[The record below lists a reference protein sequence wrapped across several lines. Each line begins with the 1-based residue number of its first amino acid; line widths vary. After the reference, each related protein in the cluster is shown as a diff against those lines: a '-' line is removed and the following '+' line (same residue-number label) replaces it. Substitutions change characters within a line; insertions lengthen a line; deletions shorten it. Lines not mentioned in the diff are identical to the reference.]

1 MKEEYQSLQNEAEE
15 LDEKLAD
22 VRGAGAKQVSSE
34 DIQQVEKAIQKYIGT
49 WKSRKRSFKNVWS
62 HVSENFDGN
71 QKALFEDLGIDE
83 DGEMEL
89 MKIEEAVN
97 NKKRKALS

>member
-1 MKEEYQSLQNEAEE
+1 MQKEAEE
-15 LDEKLAD
+15 LDKKLAR

-34 DIQQVEKAIQKYIGT
+34 DIQQVEKAIQKHIGT
-49 WKSRKRSFKNVWS
+49 WKSRKRSFNNVWS

-83 DGEMEL
+83 DGDMEL
-89 MKIEEAVN
+89 AKIEQAVC
-97 NKKRKALS
+97 NKKRK